1 MRTRLSSGEI
11 EELCSS
17 YCAVYHCEAA
27 LNGSVLYEQI
37 NMTQCLTV
45 PQSLTNTHR
54 HTHSCSAHSVC
65 VCQGMLAALH
75 RTLYDVMTAKQ
86 TRACHES
93 P

>member
-1 MRTRLSSGEI
+1 MRTVLSSGEI

-65 VCQGMLAALH
+65 VCVCVCVCVSSG
-75 RTLYDVMTAKQ
+75 DVSCVTPDAV
-86 TRACHES
+86 
-93 P
+93 